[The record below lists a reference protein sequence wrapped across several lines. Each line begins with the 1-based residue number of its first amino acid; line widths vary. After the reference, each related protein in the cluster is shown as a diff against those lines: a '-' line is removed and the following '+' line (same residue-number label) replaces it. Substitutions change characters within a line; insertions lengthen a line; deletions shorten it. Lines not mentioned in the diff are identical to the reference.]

1 MEARA
6 IAKSVGMSPR
16 KMRLVIDLIRGRNVN
31 EAYSILKFSK
41 KGATEPISKVLK
53 SAVANAQQKA
63 DAAGSFLD
71 ADELFV
77 REAYI
82 NEGPRLKRF
91 RAAAMGRAAP
101 RIKRTS
107 QVIIVVDRKE

>member
-1 MEARA
+1 MQARA

-16 KMRLVIDLIRGRNVN
+16 KMRLVIDLIRGRSVN
-31 EAYSILKFSK
+31 DAYSILKFSK
-41 KGATEPISKVLK
+41 KGATEPISKVLR

-63 DAAGSFLD
+63 DTSGSFLD
-71 ADELFV
+71 ADELYV
-77 REAYI
+77 REAYV

-107 QVIIVVDRKE
+107 QVTIVVDRKE

>member
-1 MEARA
+1 MKAHA

-16 KMRLVIDLIRGRNVN
+16 KVRLVADLIRGRGVN

-41 KGATEPISKVLK
+41 KAASRPIEKTLR

-71 ADELFV
+71 TDELVV
-77 REAYI
+77 REAYV
-82 NEGPRLKRF
+82 NEGPRLRRF

-101 RIKRTS
+101 RVKRTS
-107 QVIIVVDRKE
+107 QITVVVDRKE

>member
-6 IAKSVGMSPR
+6 IAKNVGMSPR
-16 KMRLVIDLIRGRNVN
+16 KLRLVIDLIRGRNVN
-31 EAYSILKFSK
+31 DAYSILKFSK
-41 KGATEPISKVLK
+41 KAATEPIDKVLR

-71 ADELFV
+71 ADELYV
-77 REAYI
+77 REAYV
-82 NEGPRLKRF
+82 NEGPRLRRF

-101 RIKRTS
+101 RVKRTS
-107 QVIIVVDRKE
+107 QVTIVVDRKE

>member
-31 EAYSILKFSK
+31 DAYSILKFSK
-41 KGATEPISKVLK
+41 KAATEPIAKVLK
-53 SAVANAQQKA
+53 SAIANAQQKA
-63 DAAGSFLD
+63 DEAGSFLD
-71 ADELFV
+71 ADELVV
-77 REAYI
+77 REAYV
-82 NEGPRLKRF
+82 NEGPRLRRF

-101 RIKRTS
+101 RVKRTS
-107 QVIIVVDRKE
+107 QVTIVVDRKE

>member
-1 MEARA
+1 MKAQA

-16 KMRLVIDLIRGRNVN
+16 KVRLVADLIRGRNVN

-41 KGATEPISKVLK
+41 KAASRPLEKTLR

-63 DAAGSFLD
+63 DKEGAFLD
-71 ADELFV
+71 TDELVV
-77 REAYI
+77 REAYV
-82 NEGPRLKRF
+82 NEGPRMKRF

-107 QVIIVVDRKE
+107 QITIVVDRKE

>member
-6 IAKSVGMSPR
+6 IAKNVGMSPR
-16 KMRLVIDLIRGRNVN
+16 KLRLVIDLIRGRNVN
-31 EAYSILKFSK
+31 DAYSILKFSK
-41 KGATEPISKVLK
+41 KAATEPIDKVLR

-71 ADELFV
+71 ADELYV
-77 REAYI
+77 REAYV
-82 NEGPRLKRF
+82 NEGPRLRRF

-107 QVIIVVDRKE
+107 QVTIVVDRKE